1 MKNIKLPLGSTRNL
15 GHDLSWMWG
24 KEGGV
29 VGLLV
34 NESRLFQKG
43 GENYIAKPTSI
54 SAKSREQLAGVCYS
68 TEKPP
73 GATLGFWW
81 VLLYCV
87 LRNIRLRT
95 DLSHNLSQVQ
105 RRLTDQSQL
114 SLTANTR
121 ISLSQ
126 GYQERKKKG
135 ENVFDWHHFVQH
147 NAWE

>member
-1 MKNIKLPLGSTRNL
+1 MA
-15 GHDLSWMWG
+15 
-24 KEGGV
+24 
-29 VGLLV
+29 GLLV

-54 SAKSREQLAGVCYS
+54 SAKSHEQLAGVCYS

-73 GATLGFWW
+73 GATLGFCW

-87 LRNIRLRT
+87 VRNIRLRT

-126 GYQERKKKG
+126 GNQERKKKG
-135 ENVFDWHHFVQH
+135 ENVFDWHRFVQLQ
-147 NAWE
+147 NKIPTSFGSLCRSVSIVDSQDIAFKKGR